1 SLGEKRFGEGFVE
14 FRHGRGTLRWRP
26 ADGTVAAVASM
37 GIRHLPRAALKGN
50 ATSGLRAD
58 ERGHGLY
65 SRRTSP
71 FLDTSAVSQAGRLGG
86 DGHRIDAYVG
96 PTSPSKVGP
105 GSALCISQ
113 LSPVA
118 DFFHQMHDRAAK
130 FRAFDAHVRFGQR
143 QAVRRGKKLGH
154 ISGRWRI
161 GGAFFFP
168 RLRCSLKEEGDRHLE
183 KLREMLETTCRD

>member
-1 SLGEKRFGEGFVE
+1 MDAVPFGGGLPMAPLPPLPVWGF
-14 FRHGRGTLRWRP
+14 GISRG
-26 ADGTVAAVASM
+26 
-37 GIRHLPRAALKGN
+37 AALKGN

-86 DGHRIDAYVG
+86 DGHRIDANVG

-113 LSPVA
+113 LS
-118 DFFHQMHDRAAK
+118 
-130 FRAFDAHVRFGQR
+130 
-143 QAVRRGKKLGH
+143 
-154 ISGRWRI
+154 
-161 GGAFFFP
+161 
-168 RLRCSLKEEGDRHLE
+168 
-183 KLREMLETTCRD
+183 